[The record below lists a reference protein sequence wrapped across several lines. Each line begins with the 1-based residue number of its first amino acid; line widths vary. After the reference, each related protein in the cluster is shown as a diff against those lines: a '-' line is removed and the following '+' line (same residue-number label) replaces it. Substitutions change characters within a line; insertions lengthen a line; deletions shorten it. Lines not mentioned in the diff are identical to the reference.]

1 MNLRPRRNGN
11 FILWNNY
18 HNDYEPGK
26 ESDLSLSK
34 VAFSESA
41 SHFTSLQNKSTE
53 FIKRCLWDCGLP
65 TWLSGKE
72 SSCQMHETQETQ
84 VWSLGRE
91 EPLEEE
97 MTTLSSTLAW
107 KIPWT
112 KEPGGLQSMGSQR
125 VGHDWET
132 EQSGSRRGKVNTE
145 NQEKFFSKPW
155 LASQFILGSSEVLN
169 LCVYLH
175 MWHKINYNSFILKCK
190 HLLQEPR
197 L

>member
-1 MNLRPRRNGN
+1 MDAR
-11 FILWNNY
+11 ICMA
-18 HNDYEPGK
+18 
-26 ESDLSLSK
+26 ESLCCSPETITTLLIGHSPIQNKKKFFFFKNHHHQQKRIRLPMREMQEMGVLSL
-34 VAFSESA
+34 
-41 SHFTSLQNKSTE
+41 
-53 FIKRCLWDCGLP
+53 G
-65 TWLSGKE
+65 
-72 SSCQMHETQETQ
+72 Q
-84 VWSLGRE
+84 VD
-91 EPLEEE
+91 PLEEE

-112 KEPGGLQSMGSQR
+112 KEPGGLQSTGSQR